1 MARPETDEV
10 LAAIDRLPTGSRTP
24 LSRWMREHHDALRER
39 LQGKQP
45 DWTALAKI
53 FASAGLTDRSGKPA
67 SPGTARAAWWR
78 TRKAVE
84 AARASA
90 RPPVDPSS
98 SAATS
103 VARPAIRPGRQSRPV
118 TPADPLPEDDDPP
131 PDKPAFRIGK
141 LR

>member
-1 MARPETDEV
+1 MARPETDKV

-24 LSRWMREHHDALRER
+24 LSRWMRENHDALRAR
-39 LQGKQP
+39 LEGKQP
-45 DWTALAKI
+45 DWTALARI

-78 TRKAVE
+78 TRKAVA
-84 AARASA
+84 AARANA

-98 SAATS
+98 SAAAP
-103 VARPAIRPGRQSRPV
+103 VARPGPARERQSRPP
-118 TPADPLPEDDDPP
+118 TADPLPEDDDPP